1 MFVEKRESDEWRE
14 RMLERMKGI
23 HPQWCWVLK
32 NHNNGQCAIVM
43 WPSSPTT
50 TAAMQSVDTLCW
62 IPPES
67 GTDWLDGDDADADA
81 TKEEEE
87 EGDADVDEDE
97 LGSTHSTTR
106 SSWLVHIMP

>member
-1 MFVEKRESDEWRE
+1 
-14 RMLERMKGI
+14 
-23 HPQWCWVLK
+23 
-32 NHNNGQCAIVM
+32 
-43 WPSSPTT
+43 
-50 TAAMQSVDTLCW
+50 MQSVDTLCW

-67 GTDWLDGDDADADA
+67 GTDWLDDEGDDADADA

-87 EGDADVDEDE
+87 EEEEEEGDVDVDEDE